1 MSIFDTVSFIKDDV
15 SGDGTTSTVL
25 LIGEFLKQAELYI
38 GEGLHPRVVT
48 EGFEVA
54 KTKALEVLETLKIQL
69 TPAEKRDILVQV
81 ARTSLNTKVHHKV
94 GKGFCLTFL

>member
-1 MSIFDTVSFIKDDV
+1 
-15 SGDGTTSTVL
+15 

-54 KTKALEVLETLKIQL
+54 KNKALEVLETLKVNI
-69 TPAEKRDILVQV
+69 TPETKRSILVEV
-81 ARTSLNTKVHHKV
+81 AKTSLNTKVHPKV
-94 GKGFCLTFL
+94 CSKLNLLLKLHSQIITKRTLRQHFLDTHSLT

>member
-1 MSIFDTVSFIKDDV
+1 
-15 SGDGTTSTVL
+15 L

-69 TPAEKRDILVQV
+69 TPEEKRNILVQV

-94 GKGFCLTFL
+94 CERFCSYLVL